1 MESVKHVLKY
11 KFNFVRKPSYEEAL
25 ARANKKRAELRL
37 LGSDY
42 SINEF
47 QDMIKYYQETDFV
60 PRSFSSATKDEMLEL
75 IEKIHLL
82 TDRMDWQEI
91 RLDSKDLEE
100 MIKYYDNQ

>member
-1 MESVKHVLKY
+1 MKY
-11 KFNFVRKPSYEEAL
+11 KFDFVRKPTYEEAL
-25 ARANKKRAELRL
+25 AKANKKRAELRK

-42 SINEF
+42 SMTDFN
-47 QDMIKYYQETDFV
+47 DMVKYNQEVDFV

-91 RLDSKDLEE
+91 KLESKDLEE